1 MTSAAEVE
9 RWLVELGDA
18 RKSIQRPAAEA
29 LADAARATVGLR
41 ARLVDVLGSADGRR
55 RWGAAYAL
63 ARLETVP
70 REAVP
75 TLLEALGSADGDLR
89 WASARILVRAAEEAP
104 ELGDAI
110 RGMVAAPSPLARK
123 MALYCLRDLGAKA
136 AIPIEAIA
144 RTLDDADAAVRLAA
158 LATISALHPGAAAAD
173 HVAARLADVDAGV
186 RRAAAAT
193 LGQLAVRT
201 PAVEAALAT
210 AASADD
216 PALVRVARAA
226 LSRLGAS
233 PEAR

>member
-1 MTSAAEVE
+1 VTTPGEVE

-18 RKSIQRPAAEA
+18 RKAIQRPAAEA

-136 AIPIEAIA
+136 AIPIDAIV
-144 RTLDDADAAVRLAA
+144 RTLEDTDPAVRLAA
-158 LATISALHPGAAAAD
+158 LAAISALHPGADAAD

-201 PAVEAALAT
+201 PTVEAALAT
-210 AASADD
+210 AVSADD

-226 LSRLGAS
+226 LSRLGACS
-233 PEAR
+233 EAR